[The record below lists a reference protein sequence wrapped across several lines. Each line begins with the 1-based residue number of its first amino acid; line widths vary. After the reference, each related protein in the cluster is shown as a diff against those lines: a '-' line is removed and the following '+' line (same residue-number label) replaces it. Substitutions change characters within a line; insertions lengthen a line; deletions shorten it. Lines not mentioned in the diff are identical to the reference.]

1 MHIFDF
7 QYNLSEAD
15 TQTIV
20 DSLIPLNATFIS
32 KNEFME
38 KFHETVGES
47 GPSLSRRSSVEWQNS
62 YQIAPASLSNV
73 TIRNHSFGM
82 SLDSSGD
89 HFSGPNRSLQ
99 EYEVY
104 SSC

>member
-20 DSLIPLNATFIS
+20 DSLILLNATFIS

-38 KFHETVGES
+38 KLHETVGES

-73 TIRNHSFGM
+73 TIPNYSFGM